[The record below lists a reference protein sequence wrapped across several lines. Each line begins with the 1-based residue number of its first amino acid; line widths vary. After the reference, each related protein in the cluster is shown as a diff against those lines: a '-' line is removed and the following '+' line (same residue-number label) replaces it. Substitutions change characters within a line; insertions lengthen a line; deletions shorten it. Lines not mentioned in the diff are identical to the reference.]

1 MEEKTAKELVK
12 QLTRI
17 ANALEKSNVI
27 EEVREKRRIKLE
39 KLEEKNL
46 RANLKENIKV
56 DPDRVI
62 KSTDFRDTPTFEK

>member
-46 RANLKENIKV
+46 RANLKENTKV
-56 DPDRVI
+56 DPEQVI
-62 KSTDFRDTPTFEK
+62 KSKPSYKPYMR

>member
-46 RANLKENIKV
+46 RAILREGKEDSQSYPRIG
-56 DPDRVI
+56 
-62 KSTDFRDTPTFEK
+62 SEG

>member
-46 RANLKENIKV
+46 RAILRDDKEDSQSYPRIG
-56 DPDRVI
+56 
-62 KSTDFRDTPTFEK
+62 SEG

>member
-56 DPDRVI
+56 DPSKVI

>member
-17 ANALEKSNVI
+17 ADALEKSNTL
-27 EEVREKRRIKLE
+27 ETVREKRRIKLE

-46 RANLKENIKV
+46 KANLLEKVKV
-56 DPDRVI
+56 DPDQII
-62 KSTDFRDTPTFEK
+62 KTAPNQE

>member
-27 EEVREKRRIKLE
+27 EEVREKRRVKLE

-46 RANLKENIKV
+46 RAILRDDKE
-56 DPDRVI
+56 D
-62 KSTDFRDTPTFEK
+62 SQSYPTIGSEG

>member
-17 ANALEKSNVI
+17 ADALEKSNTL
-27 EEVREKRRIKLE
+27 ESVREKRRIKLE

-46 RANLKENIKV
+46 KADLLEKV
-56 DPDRVI
+56 KADPDQII
-62 KSTDFRDTPTFEK
+62 KTSPNQD